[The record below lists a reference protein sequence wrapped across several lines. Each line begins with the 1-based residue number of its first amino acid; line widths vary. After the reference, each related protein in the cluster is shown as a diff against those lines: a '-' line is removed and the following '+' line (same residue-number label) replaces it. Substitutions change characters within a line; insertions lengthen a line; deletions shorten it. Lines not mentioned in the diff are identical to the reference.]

1 MIPIENH
8 KNLYRDEKTGAIVN
22 MDDYSYSQYT
32 KIKEEKKKQKD
43 EISSI
48 KKDLEEIKLL
58 LGELLNETGRNSN
71 WFYR

>member
-22 MDDYSYSQYT
+22 MDDYSYLQYT
-32 KIKEEKKKQKD
+32 KIKEEKKKEKE
-43 EISSI
+43 EISNI

-58 LGELLNETGRNSN
+58 LGELLNETGRNRN
-71 WFYR
+71 